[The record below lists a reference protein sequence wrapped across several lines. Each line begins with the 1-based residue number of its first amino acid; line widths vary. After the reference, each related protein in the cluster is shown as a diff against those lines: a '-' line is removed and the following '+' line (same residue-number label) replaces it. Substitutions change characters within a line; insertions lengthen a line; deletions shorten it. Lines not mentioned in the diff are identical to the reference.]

1 MTELSIVV
9 VSHNGQELL
18 MRCLQS
24 VLRAAEALAL
34 EVLVVDN
41 GSQDRSADA
50 VQSQFPQVQLIR
62 NPDTRGF
69 ARACNQGMRR
79 ARGRHLLLLSPAT
92 EIDPGALAAMT
103 SFMESTPAA
112 GAVGA
117 QLMHEDGRSRNSV
130 ATFPDLRTELAKES
144 LWQRLF
150 PQRTAHQEKSLS
162 GPTEVDSLLGA
173 CIMTRREV
181 LEDVG
186 YLDEGYFFFL
196 AETDWCRR
204 MHNKGWRIFFL
215 PHVRIIHHQ
224 GESRVQNRATYRID
238 YYRSRYRYFA
248 RHHSRLDCTLLRVVL
263 LVKLCLQCT
272 ASFAMA
278 LGTFFFNRKEV
289 ARLKARWRLLAWHL
303 AGCPEP
309 QIDPAA

>member
-9 VSHNGQELL
+9 VSHNSRELL

-34 EVLVVDN
+34 EVLVIDN
-41 GSQDRSADA
+41 DSQDGSADA
-50 VQSQFPQVQLIR
+50 IQSQFPQVQLIR
-62 NPDTRGF
+62 NSSNRGF
-69 ARACNQGMRR
+69 ARGCNQGLRR

-117 QLMHEDGRSRNSV
+117 QLMHEDGRPQVSV
-130 ATFPDLRTELAKES
+130 ANFPDLWIEMTKGS

-150 PQRTAHQEKSLS
+150 PERTPPQETPFS
-162 GPTEVDSLLGA
+162 GPAEVDSLIGA

-181 LEDVG
+181 LQDVG
-186 YLDEGYFFFL
+186 YLDEGYFFQL
-196 AETDWCRR
+196 AETDWCLR
-204 MHNKGWRIFFL
+204 MRNKGWPIFFL

-248 RHHSRLDCTLLRVVL
+248 QHHSRRDCTLLRVGL
-263 LVKLCLQCT
+263 FVKLCVQCT
-272 ASFAMA
+272 ASFVMA
-278 LGTFFFNRKEV
+278 LGTLFLNRKEV

-303 AGCPEP
+303 TGCPEP
-309 QIDPAA
+309 QTDPAG